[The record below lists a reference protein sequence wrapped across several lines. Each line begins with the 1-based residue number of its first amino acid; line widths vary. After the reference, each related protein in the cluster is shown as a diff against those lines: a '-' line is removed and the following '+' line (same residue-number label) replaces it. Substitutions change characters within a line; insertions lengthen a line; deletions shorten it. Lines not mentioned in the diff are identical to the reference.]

1 MALQQ
6 TPTQEE
12 RYVGIGEGV
21 GGGRGVIKITR
32 AILKDRIGYLANDNM
47 V

>member
-6 TPTQEE
+6 NPTQEE
-12 RYVGIGEGV
+12 RYVGVGEGV
-21 GGGRGVIKITR
+21 GGVGVDK
-32 AILKDRIGYLANDNM
+32 KDRAGYFANDNM

>member
-6 TPTQEE
+6 TPAQEE

-21 GGGRGVIKITR
+21 GGGDKITR
-32 AILKDRIGYLANDNM
+32 GILKDRVGYFANDNM